1 MKILHDWNDELKDT
15 ESTAFKALSVRLE
28 TEVKTKNVFYFNAF
42 LAELPR
48 AVEAHWKYIGNL
60 WKQEN
65 LVMKSRTPARPS
77 VHPPHVSRRQMSG
90 YFGGKTYGHRR
101 LVKQRQ
107 LKSQ

>member
-48 AVEAHWKYIGNL
+48 
-60 WKQEN
+60 
-65 LVMKSRTPARPS
+65 
-77 VHPPHVSRRQMSG
+77 
-90 YFGGKTYGHRR
+90 GGGP
-101 LVKQRQ
+101 
-107 LKSQ
+107 LKIYW